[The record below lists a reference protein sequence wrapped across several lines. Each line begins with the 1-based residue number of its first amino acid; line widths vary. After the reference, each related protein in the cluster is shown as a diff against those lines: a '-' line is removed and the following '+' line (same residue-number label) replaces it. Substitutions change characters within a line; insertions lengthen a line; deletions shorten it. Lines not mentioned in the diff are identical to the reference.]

1 MSNSITHISHII
13 LLTRVSCSKQAVE
26 ESTEQ
31 QLATCQKYIKNLGIN
46 QFEVY
51 TLKESSSRG
60 KRKEF
65 QQMLNNIKKCE
76 AVPL

>member
-1 MSNSITHISHII
+1 MNNLNDSIKHII
-13 LLTRVSCSKQAVE
+13 LLTRVSCSKQDVK

-31 QLATCQKYIKNLGIN
+31 QLAICQKYIKNLGIN

-65 QQMLNNIKKCE
+65 HNIRPILLNKSIS
-76 AVPL
+76 

>member
-1 MSNSITHISHII
+1 MNNLNDSIKHII

-51 TLKESSSRG
+51 TLTE
-60 KRKEF
+60 
-65 QQMLNNIKKCE
+65 
-76 AVPL
+76 